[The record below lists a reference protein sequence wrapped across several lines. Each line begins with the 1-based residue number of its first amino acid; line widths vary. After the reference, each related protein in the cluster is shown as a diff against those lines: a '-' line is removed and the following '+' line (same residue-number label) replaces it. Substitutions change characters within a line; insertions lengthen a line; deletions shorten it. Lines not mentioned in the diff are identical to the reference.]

1 MDVFPKSQLFQFT
14 EKEIH
19 LARRAVS
26 RYSSKFS
33 KHRYTLP
40 QHVVLLCLKIRKNTT
55 YRGLLDE
62 LIEMP
67 RIRRILGLTELSAP
81 STLCK
86 AFNRLDM
93 AVWRV
98 LLTLSAT
105 LLPTS
110 GVVGVDASGFDRS
123 HASKH
128 YTKRAELTIQQLKVT
143 LLVGSEVNAILD
155 LHVTTTRKHDSQI
168 ALSLIKRNSE
178 NIDILLGDKGYDD
191 QKIRQLARQ
200 HRVRTLIK
208 YREFTS
214 LHKAWN
220 ARLDAD
226 LYRQRSQSETLNSTL
241 KREYGAFVRS
251 RLWWKQFRELTI
263 ACLVH
268 NIDRS
273 LKVAKG
279 GKHALDTIQSN
290 TADSVVVDTSTENL
304 IATSTPRT
312 IRRQMKSQ

>member
-1 MDVFPKSQLFQFT
+1 MKALPKSQILQFT
-14 EKEIH
+14 EKAIH

-40 QHVVLLCLKIRKNTT
+40 QHVVLLCLKVRKNTT

-67 RIRRILGLTELSAP
+67 RIRRVLELAELPTP

-98 LLTLSAT
+98 MLTLSAT
-105 LLPTS
+105 LLPTN

-123 HASKH
+123 HTSKH

-143 LLVGSEVNAILD
+143 LLVDTKVNAILD

-168 ALSLIKRNSE
+168 APSLIKRNPE
-178 NIDILLGDKGYDD
+178 CIDILLGDKGYDD
-191 QKIRQLARQ
+191 QKIRRLARQ
-200 HRVRTLIK
+200 HEVRPLIK
-208 YREFTS
+208 HREFTS

-226 LYRQRSQSETLNSTL
+226 LYGQRSQSETVNSTL
-241 KREYGAFVRS
+241 KRKYGAFVRS
-251 RLWWKQFRELTI
+251 RRWRKQFRELTI
-263 ACLVH
+263 ACLIH
-268 NIDRS
+268 NVDRS
-273 LKVAKG
+273 L
-279 GKHALDTIQSN
+279 
-290 TADSVVVDTSTENL
+290 
-304 IATSTPRT
+304 
-312 IRRQMKSQ
+312 